1 VNGNSACAKEER
13 LGCQETWTSMGSKR
27 LVLINRDEER
37 ALISS
42 YQKDKNPVALKRLVN
57 AHMRLVVMLANR
69 YKTSF
74 RDVGDL
80 VQEGAIGLVRAIEKF
95 DLERDIKLST
105 YAGWWI
111 RACISRYSLKN
122 RNMVNIATTADR
134 RKLIES
140 LGKAEKILVA
150 AGKDITC
157 RALAEHFGA
166 KLGDV
171 EAIRQLRAG
180 RQEVSMSAQATD
192 HNGDEFEVP
201 WMASDC
207 VPQDELLETSRRDA
221 KLAMCLTGFVPTL
234 CARESFIFENR
245 WMTDDPMTLDEI
257 GRHFGLTRE
266 RIRQVEKR
274 IFDRLRAYLADEM
287 PWYFETG
294 GQHVFR

>member
-1 VNGNSACAKEER
+1 MNGNSACAKEER
-13 LGCQETWTSMGSKR
+13 LNSQESQPSKDSKR
-27 LVLINRDEER
+27 FVLINRDEER

-80 VQEGAIGLVRAIEKF
+80 VQEGAIGLVHAIEKF
-95 DLERDIKLST
+95 DLKRDIKLST

-111 RACISRYSLKN
+111 RSCISRYSLKN

-134 RKLIES
+134 RNLLDTI
-140 LGKAEKILVA
+140 GKAEKMLVY

-157 RALAEHFGA
+157 RALADHLGA

-171 EAIRQLRAG
+171 EAIRQLRKG
-180 RQEVSMSAQATD
+180 RQEVSLGSPSID
-192 HNGDEFEVP
+192 HRGEKFEFSWLE
-201 WMASDC
+201 SDL
-207 VPQDELLETSRRDA
+207 VPQDELLETNRRDA
-221 KLAMCLTGFVPTL
+221 KLALCLAGFVPTL
-234 CARESFIFENR
+234 CAREAFIFENR

-266 RIRQVEKR
+266 RIRQVEKK

-287 PWYFETG
+287 PGYFENG
-294 GQHVFR
+294 AFL